1 MIKEIH
7 KSLMG
12 KVALVTGAGRGIGE
26 AIAKLLAVKGAK
38 VIVNDIDFNLA
49 KKVANEIKKS
59 REEAFA
65 VKADVVKIEEVS
77 QMVGVIVEKYGGI
90 DILVNNAGVLRST
103 RIEEIG
109 EDEWNL
115 VIDVNLK
122 GTFNCSRTILPL
134 MKKRREGR
142 IVNLSSSAGKSV
154 STLGGPHYT
163 AAKAGI
169 LGLTRHMAK
178 ESAPYGINVNAVC
191 PGLIDTEMVRK
202 NVSPSKLKTYEKSF
216 PISRLGT
223 PMEVA
228 ALVFFLVSEESSYIT
243 GASIDINGG
252 DLMI

>member
-1 MIKEIH
+1 MEEIE
-7 KSLMG
+7 KALAK
-12 KVALVTGAGRGIGE
+12 KVALVTGAGKGIGA
-26 AIAKLLAVKGAK
+26 AIAKRLALEGTK
-38 VIVNDIDFNLA
+38 VAVNDINFNLA
-49 KKVANEIKKS
+49 RTVAEKIQENGG
-59 REEAFA
+59 EAFA
-65 VKADVVKIEEVS
+65 IKADVIKADEVS
-77 QMVGVIVEKYGGI
+77 RMVDAIVEKYVTI

-103 RIEEIG
+103 RLEEIK
-109 EDEWNL
+109 EEEWNL

-122 GTFNCSRTILPL
+122 GTFNCSQAVLPL
-134 MKKRREGR
+134 MREKEGGR

-154 STLGGPHYT
+154 STLGGAHYT

-202 NVSPSKLKTYEKSF
+202 NVSSSRLTAYERSF

-223 PMEVA
+223 PAEVA